1 MEVYKAKRD
10 GTAVFLNPDKF
21 DEFLSKGYFIYKV
34 SDLEDESSDELLFS
48 PNENKNEILRGEIE

>member
-10 GTAVFLNPDKF
+10 GVAVFLNPDKF
-21 DEFLSKGYFIYKV
+21 EEFLSKGYFIYKV

-48 PNENKNEILRGEIE
+48 PEENKNGILRGEIE

>member
-21 DEFLSKGYFIYKV
+21 EEFLSRGYFIYKV
-34 SDLEDESSDELLFS
+34 NNLENESLDELLFS
-48 PNENKNEILRGEIE
+48 PEEKTNLKGVKL